1 MNNEKLPFEMPVVL
15 TFEIPSIDKL
25 NISIEILNDL
35 TPWA

>member
-1 MNNEKLPFEMPVVL
+1 MPVLL